1 MEQNLKKSKKRKQ
14 NIKIYSLY
22 RMISMDI
29 IFFYAIDF
37 LFTLQVKHITAS
49 QYVLKSSAY
58 ALFMIFLQIPATIA
72 IDRLGTRKCTI
83 LGNFFNALYLFV
95 VLVAPGFK
103 TLILAEF
110 ISALCFSLKD
120 LSDTTL
126 LNESIPICRK
136 KGEIFSRIEGKGQK
150 NYYYI
155 NAITSVIAGFLY
167 EINPYIPV
175 ICAFLITVVAT
186 VISLGFQEIE
196 TDQKQE
202 GGAKAE
208 KVLEKKKYLIDLKE
222 AFKFILHSN
231 RLRSL
236 ILYSGILWGVFCLA
250 STYRTSILEDIG
262 ISAQWI
268 AIVAAIVG
276 IASGIGAKKQLQFH
290 KKFRNKSLSIILMVT
305 SLVILLI
312 GIAGISKISSN
323 TILII
328 ITILCVILN
337 ITKGIHGVLTSRY
350 LGNFAD
356 DKMLPKIYS
365 VNAISR
371 NIFRMLIG
379 FLGSYLLNITNTSN
393 AAIITGIIC
402 IIISISLISYM
413 KPRLGLKPE
422 QYDEKEILSKKSSCL

>member
-37 LFTLQVKHITAS
+37 LFTIQVKHITAS

-95 VLVAPGFK
+95 VLLAPGFK

-126 LNESIPICRK
+126 LNESIPICGK

-196 TDQKQE
+196 ADQKQE
-202 GGAKAE
+202 GASTE
-208 KVLEKKKYLIDLKE
+208 KVEKQKKYLIDLKE
-222 AFKFILHSN
+222 AFKFILQSN

-236 ILYSGILWGVFCLA
+236 ILYSGIIWGVFCLA

-268 AIVAAIVG
+268 AIVAAVVG

-290 KKFRNKSLSIILMVT
+290 KKFRNKSLSIILMIT

-365 VNAISR
+365 VNAMSR

-379 FLGSYLLNITNTSN
+379 FLGSYLLNITNSSN
-393 AAIITGIIC
+393 AAIVTGIIC

-413 KPRLGLKPE
+413 KTRLGLKPE
-422 QYDEKEILSKKSSCL
+422 QYDEKEILLKKSSYL